1 MMKKNK
7 KQTKKKSKKHK
18 HKWLRRIFRFA
29 FIIAGLCIIV
39 VVGCNMAV
47 SNSAKGR
54 LYDDVSQIPYR
65 KVGVVLGTNPFLNSG
80 NLNYYYDYRM
90 KAAAKLYHEHKI
102 TYIVVSGDNRKKGY
116 DEATEM
122 LNSLVALG
130 VPDSVI
136 CPDYAGRSTYESMV
150 RAKEVFCLDSVTVI
164 SQPWH
169 NKRAVFIA
177 KHKGMDAIAF
187 NAQDIMVRATYI
199 KLHLRETLS
208 RVKAVWDLF
217 TNRKAILGDNGEC
230 KFADC

>member
-1 MMKKNK
+1 MKKNK
-7 KQTKKKSKKHK
+7 KQTKNKPKKHK

-29 FIIAGLCIIV
+29 FIVACLGVIAI
-39 VVGCNMAV
+39 VGCNLAV

-65 KVGVVLGTNPFLNSG
+65 KVAVVLGTNPVVSSG
-80 NLNYYYDYRM
+80 NTNCYYDYRM
-90 KAAAKLYHEHKI
+90 KAAAKLYYEHKI
-102 TYIVVSGDNRKKGY
+102 SYIVVSGDNRRKEY

-122 LNSLVALG
+122 INSLVALG

-177 KHKGMDAIAF
+177 RHKGMDAIAF
-187 NAQDIMVRATYI
+187 NAQDVIVRATYI
-199 KLHLRETLS
+199 KLHLREALS
-208 RVKAVWDLF
+208 RVKAVLDLI

-230 KFADC
+230 RFADC